1 MQLNRMYFTC
11 TYDTREVLFRQVF
24 EDVERVLP
32 TFGTEEEWTSDTRE
46 RDDERCIEP
55 HVHTCTYI
63 YIHIYTWA
71 DVRSREREGPTADTA
86 PKWIIHEE
94 RASERGHAGAPPYH
108 VRGTPLPREW
118 DVGPR
123 NLYTA
128 ITRHAVI
135 ILLLMPN
142 ILARTDAE
150 SAQGWEGD
158 SSPDFEESNRH
169 CGSGRDGPRLIP

>member
-1 MQLNRMYFTC
+1 MQLNRIYLRYAWSFISTSVWRCRTCFTDVRDGRGMNEWHAWKGWWAL
-11 TYDTREVLFRQVF
+11 YRATR
-24 EDVERVLP
+24 
-32 TFGTEEEWTSDTRE
+32 T
-46 RDDERCIEP
+46 
-55 HVHTCTYI
+55 HVHI

-123 NLYTA
+123 NLYMA

-135 ILLLMPN
+135 IPLLMPN
-142 ILARTDAE
+142 ILARTDVE

-158 SSPDFEESNRH
+158 SPRRISRNPIAITVPGEMV
-169 CGSGRDGPRLIP
+169 RD